1 MAKGFVCTSTEPIV
15 ETKAGKLRGFRLNDI
30 YHFFGVDY
38 GKAKRFEQ
46 PEPVDA
52 WEGVKDA
59 LAYGYISYPYHPD
72 SPNGDLMVPHR
83 FWPKSE
89 DCLNLNIWTPSLD
102 KNAKKA
108 VMVWLHG
115 GGMADGSA
123 VEMLAYDGYNI
134 SEYGDVVFVSVN
146 HRLNVFGF
154 LNVAKYG
161 EKYKNSQNCGAAD
174 MALAL
179 QWVHDNIANFGGDPD
194 CVTVIGQSGGG
205 KKVGAMMQVPA
216 AHGLVHRAIIMS
228 GTSGTPTGDFS
239 YPDSTDIADQMVAKA
254 GGFEKLLE
262 LEPLALQDLA
272 RQVTGNGRVS
282 WGPVENEW
290 FGKTIRNGA
299 TENSKKIPLM
309 VGTCVAEMSSFRFS
323 VPGRQE
329 MSEADKEALVY
340 KQFGEENGKK
350 LLEMFR
356 KAYPDHDAVD
366 AIVLDDNMRT
376 TTLALLDQRA
386 ADGSAP
392 SYSYMFAYDFP
403 VDDGK
408 AAWHCS
414 DIPFVFRNIDRVA
427 VCNEAEV
434 GERLQKQMSEAWISF
449 AKTGKPS
456 SEDLP
461 EWQPYTKG
469 NEVTMIFD
477 RTCRT
482 AVNYDR
488 DLVAYHKELE
498 FVAENP
504 NMLM

>member
-1 MAKGFVCTSTEPIV
+1 MLEIYNEQMERM
-15 ETKAGKLRGFRLNDI
+15 ETA
-30 YHFFGVDY
+30 
-38 GKAKRFEQ
+38 
-46 PEPVDA
+46 
-52 WEGVKDA
+52 
-59 LAYGYISYPYHPD
+59 
-72 SPNGDLMVPHR
+72 DLT
-83 FWPKSE
+83 
-89 DCLNLNIWTPSLD
+89 LG
-102 KNAKKA
+102 
-108 VMVWLHG
+108 WL
-115 GGMADGSA
+115 
-123 VEMLAYDGYNI
+123 E
-134 SEYGDVVFVSVN
+134 ETQ
-146 HRLNVFGF
+146 R
-154 LNVAKYG
+154 
-161 EKYKNSQNCGAAD
+161 
-174 MALAL
+174 
-179 QWVHDNIANFGGDPD
+179 
-194 CVTVIGQSGGG
+194 
-205 KKVGAMMQVPA
+205 
-216 AHGLVHRAIIMS
+216 
-228 GTSGTPTGDFS
+228 
-239 YPDSTDIADQMVAKA
+239 
-254 GGFEKLLE
+254 E
-262 LEPLALQDLA
+262 L
-272 RQVTGNGRVS
+272 T
-282 WGPVENEW
+282 
-290 FGKTIRNGA
+290 
-299 TENSKKIPLM
+299 
-309 VGTCVAEMSSFRFS
+309 
-323 VPGRQE
+323 
-329 MSEADKEALVY
+329 
-340 KQFGEENGKK
+340 
-350 LLEMFR
+350 
-356 KAYPDHDAVD
+356 HDAVD